1 MCQYVIELTGL
12 TKKYGDF
19 TAVNDLNLQI
29 RKGEIFGLLGPNG
42 AGKSTTILM
51 MLGLTEPT
59 TGSVKVCD
67 IDSTTHPIEVKR
79 KVGYLPEDVGFLRGY
94 DRNREPCL
102 YSRP

>member
-42 AGKSTTILM
+42 AGPDRTYIRF
-51 MLGLTEPT
+51 
-59 TGSVKVCD
+59 
-67 IDSTTHPIEVKR
+67 R
-79 KVGYLPEDVGFLRGY
+79 KGM
-94 DRNREPCL
+94 
-102 YSRP
+102 

>member
-51 MLGLTEPT
+51 MLVP
-59 TGSVKVCD
+59 
-67 IDSTTHPIEVKR
+67 
-79 KVGYLPEDVGFLRGY
+79 
-94 DRNREPCL
+94 
-102 YSRP
+102 